1 MTTREAIADIATEIR
16 PGTIGTSSPRPDGA
30 PKVTGEFA
38 YSSDLHA
45 EGMLWAAT
53 VRSPHPHARIM
64 SIDTA
69 AAAGMDGVH
78 TVLTHRDIPGR
89 NRYGLEVR
97 DQPVLA
103 ADVVRY
109 AGEPVAVVAAD
120 HPDVA
125 RRAAA
130 AVDVRYEML
139 DALTDP
145 ELALAGGG
153 PRLHE
158 NGNVV
163 AHRKIRKGAADPVA
177 EVIVGGRYEVGMQ
190 DQAFLGPES
199 CLALPVKDGGV
210 ELYCSTQWLHI
221 DQDQLA
227 GVLALPHEKVRLVL
241 SGVGGAFGG
250 KEDLSV
256 QAHACLL
263 ALRTGRPVKMVYDRE
278 ESFVGHVHR
287 HPAWMEYE
295 HGATRDGELVY
306 VRARILLDGGAYA
319 STSHAVAGNAG
330 CFAVGPYEVP
340 NVHVDSYAVY
350 TNNPPCGA
358 MRGFGAVQSCF
369 GYESQMD
376 KLAAELGMDPV
387 EIRLRNAVRTGSAMA
402 TGQRID
408 GPAPVTE
415 LLTRVRDAP
424 LPPSAPSIVD
434 GPLRPGGT
442 GNTTRGEGV
451 RRGIG
456 YGVSV
461 KNVCK
466 SLGYDDYGTARVRLS
481 VSDGEPVVQVHTAA
495 AEVGQGLVTVQAQ
508 IARTELGVQTV
519 TVLPADTDVG
529 DAGTSSASRQTW
541 VSGGAVQAACAAV
554 RERVLQRAVAVTG
567 EPIETLRLGEGGVVV
582 SDRGGPPLRVVDLL
596 GADAIDET
604 REFRHRQTFPLD
616 PDTGQGDGHVAFAFA
631 AHRAVVDVDTQL
643 GLVRVVEIA
652 CAQDVGKAINP
663 AAVAG
668 QMHGGI
674 AQGLGLALME
684 EVQVE
689 GGHIRNPS
697 LTDYLLPTALDMPA
711 IRLDILEIPR
721 ADSPYGL
728 TGVGE
733 PSLLSCPA
741 AVAAAIRDAT
751 GRDLARIP
759 IRPDAMI
766 GIGIGIDDRSGGAAT
781 RQS

>member
-1 MTTREAIADIATEIR
+1 
-16 PGTIGTSSPRPDGA
+16 
-30 PKVTGEFA
+30 
-38 YSSDLHA
+38 
-45 EGMLWAAT
+45 
-53 VRSPHPHARIM
+53 
-64 SIDTA
+64 
-69 AAAGMDGVH
+69 
-78 TVLTHRDIPGR
+78 
-89 NRYGLEVR
+89 
-97 DQPVLA
+97 
-103 ADVVRY
+103 
-109 AGEPVAVVAAD
+109 
-120 HPDVA
+120 
-125 RRAAA
+125 
-130 AVDVRYEML
+130 
-139 DALTDP
+139 
-145 ELALAGGG
+145 
-153 PRLHE
+153 
-158 NGNVV
+158 
-163 AHRKIRKGAADPVA
+163 
-177 EVIVGGRYEVGMQ
+177 MQ

-199 CLALPVKDGGV
+199 CLALPVEDGGI

-227 GVLALPHEKVRLVL
+227 GVLALPREKVRLVL

-330 CFAVGPYEVP
+330 IFAIGPYEVP
-340 NVHVDSYAVY
+340 SVHVDSYAVY

-387 EIRLRNAVRTGSAMA
+387 ELRLRNVVGTGSTMA

-408 GPAPVTE
+408 GPAPVAE
-415 LLTRVRDAP
+415 LLARVRDAP
-424 LPPSAPSIVD
+424 LPASPSIEA
-434 GPLRPGGT
+434 GALRPGGT
-442 GNTTRGEGV
+442 GHTTRGEGV
-451 RRGIG
+451 RRGVG
-456 YGVSV
+456 YGISV

-466 SLGYDDYGTARVRLS
+466 SLGYDDYATARVRLS

-508 IARTELGVQTV
+508 IARTELGVETV
-519 TVLPADTDVG
+519 VVLPADTDVG

-541 VSGGAVQAACAAV
+541 MSGGAVQAACAAV
-554 RERVLQRAVAVTG
+554 RDRVLERGAVVSG
-567 EPIETLRLGEGGVVV
+567 QPVQTLRLGPGGVVI
-582 SDRGGPPLRVVDLL
+582 SGHGGAPIPVADLL
-596 GADAIDET
+596 GTSAIDET
-604 REFRHRQTFPLD
+604 REFRHRPTFPLD
-616 PDTGQGDGHVAFAFA
+616 PETGQGDGHVAYAFA
-631 AHRAVVDVDTQL
+631 AHRAVVDVDTEL

-663 AAVAG
+663 AAVEG

-684 EVQVE
+684 EIQVE
-689 GGHIRNPS
+689 AGRIRNPS

-721 ADSPYGL
+721 PDSPYGL

-733 PSLLSCPA
+733 ASLISCPP
-741 AVAAAIRDAT
+741 AVVAAIRDAC

-759 IRPDAMI
+759 VRPEAITGLMAAAAAGGRPGTGGSDGEPTRRAAI
-766 GIGIGIDDRSGGAAT
+766 GSRDRSSRGSG
-781 RQS
+781 RQP